1 MVANVGAAV
10 EIISQAQS
18 LLFLFPFLV
27 LVAAILLFGSQ
38 LTSGN
43 VERRRTVSTVAFPS
57 RAWPKIWG
65 RSWNRGAICYRS
77 KVISTVHFRLVDG
90 RHLEFR

>member
-18 LLFLFPFLV
+18 LLFLFPFPAV
-27 LVAAILLFGSQ
+27 VAAILIFGSQ

-43 VERRRTVSTVAFPS
+43 VERRRTVSTVAFAS
-57 RAWPKIWG
+57 RAYPRIWG

-77 KVISTVHFRLVDG
+77 KVISTAVFCWPPS
-90 RHLEFR
+90 